1 MPRAPQGITMKIYTR
16 TGDDGTTGLFSG
28 GRVPKTHPRVEVYG
42 TVDELNSVLGA
53 ARSSGPQPAV
63 GGLLEAVQ
71 RQLFKLGADLATPG
85 DNSKVARIDA
95 ADAGWLEAEI
105 DRMTAQLPPL
115 SHFILPGGTPAAA
128 QIHVARAISRR
139 CEREALRL
147 EVGGREILVYLNR
160 LSDFLFTLARFE
172 NWSSGV
178 SEAEWRA

>member
-1 MPRAPQGITMKIYTR
+1 MRIYTR

-28 GRVPKTHPRVEVYG
+28 TRVPKTHARVEVYG
-42 TVDELNSVLGA
+42 TVDELNSVLGI

-63 GGLLEAVQ
+63 SALLEAVQ

-85 DNSKVARIDA
+85 ETGRVARIDA
-95 ADAGWLEAEI
+95 ADVAWLETEI

-115 SHFILPGGTPAAA
+115 SHFILPGGTPVAAH
-128 QIHVARAISRR
+128 IHAGRAISRR

-147 EVGGREILVYLNR
+147 EVGGRGVLIYLNR

>member
-1 MPRAPQGITMKIYTR
+1 VSA
-16 TGDDGTTGLFSG
+16 
-28 GRVPKTHPRVEVYG
+28 
-42 TVDELNSVLGA
+42 
-53 ARSSGPQPAV
+53 
-63 GGLLEAVQ
+63 LLEAVQ
-71 RQLFKLGADLATPG
+71 RQLFQLGADLATPG
-85 DNSKVARIDA
+85 ENAKVARIGDTDVA
-95 ADAGWLEAEI
+95 WLEAEI

-128 QIHVARAISRR
+128 HIHVARAVSRR

-147 EVGGREILVYLNR
+147 GVDRREILIYLNR